1 MLEVNE
7 KKLRKELAEAWNR
20 LERPGRTSW
29 LELEPVARILHWL
42 GDPRAATYFRQA
54 AEDRTVRADEAGWY
68 LAIGNYYRLAGDPEK
83 AGEWL
88 RRAYEAFREEPS
100 DYSVPYVDCAYLL
113 GEYEEAV
120 ALGERWNY
128 EHLPAVVLSRA
139 RLEGDASLARNL
151 VGDLAD
157 HIRRHLTSLKEKGYV
172 LHSWDRY
179 ELAMQA
185 MEDLGGTVKEDEPP
199 RKAPVRR
206 RLMKG
211 QVQEILEESDE
222 DQDLTAVDRSGMD
235 FAGED
240 FTNALLVDSDLRD
253 ANFSN
258 AVFIET
264 NMQGADL
271 SGAILEGALL
281 QQAILSGVNLKGVR
295 LNLVE
300 NKNLTYADLSRTDLR
315 DFDLSGM
322 DLRMAD
328 LSDANLQG
336 ADLSGADLRHADL
349 TDANLTGANLQGAN
363 LEGTDLDN
371 AITNET

>member
-1 MLEVNE
+1 LLEVNE
-7 KKLRKELAEAWNR
+7 KKLRKDLAEAWNR
-20 LERPGRTSW
+20 LESRPGRTSW
-29 LELEPVARILHWL
+29 LEFEPVARILHWL
-42 GDPRAATYFRQA
+42 GDPGAATYFRQA
-54 AEDRTVRADEAGWY
+54 AEDRTVRADDAGWY
-68 LAIGNYYRLAGDPEK
+68 LAIGNYYRLAGDHEQ

-88 RRAYEAFREEPS
+88 RRAYDAFREESS
-100 DYSVPYVDCAYLL
+100 DNSVPYVDCAYLL

-120 ALGERWNY
+120 ALGERWNA

-157 HIRRHLTSLKEKGYV
+157 HIRRHRISLREKGSV

-185 MEDLGGTVKEDEPP
+185 LEDLGGAVSEDEPP
-199 RKAPVRR
+199 RRAPVRR
-206 RLMKG
+206 RLTKG
-211 QVQEILEESDE
+211 QVLEILEDSDE
-222 DQDLTAVDRSGMD
+222 DQDLTAVNLSGMD

-271 SGAILEGALL
+271 SGTILEGALL
-281 QQAILSGVNLKGVR
+281 QQAILSDASLKGVR
-295 LNLVE
+295 LDLVE
-300 NKNLTYADLSRTDLR
+300 NKNLTYVDLSKTDLR
-315 DFDLSGM
+315 SFELRGM

-328 LSDANLQG
+328 LSEADLRG
-336 ADLSGADLRHADL
+336 ADLSGADLR
-349 TDANLTGANLQGAN
+349 GAN
-363 LEGTDLDN
+363 LEGADLEE
-371 AITNET
+371 AIMKGTIT